1 MKRAFLVAAVSLF
14 VSVGL
19 SGCPGVA
26 CFGIDSCQIQGR
38 WHTSVVDLLG
48 FSHDIYL
55 TFQDGAFLY
64 EGPAAFPTEGGLLY
78 SGDAGTYSIK
88 AGKRPRQIDITVVRG
103 NDSRTWLGIY
113 ELSGDA
119 LQLQLGTDTLRPDA
133 LVLGDSWTLTR
144 VQ

>member
-1 MKRAFLVAAVSLF
+1 MKRAFLVAAVSL
-14 VSVGL
+14 VAAVGL

-26 CFGIDSCQIQGR
+26 CLGIDSCQIQGK

-64 EGPAAFPTEGGLLY
+64 EGPAVFPTEGGLLY

-88 AGKRPRQIDITVVRG
+88 AGKRPKQIDITVVRG
-103 NDSRTWLGIY
+103 DDSKTWLGIY
-113 ELSGDA
+113 DLSADA
-119 LQLQLGTDTLRPDA
+119 LQVQLGTDTLRPDA
-133 LVLGDSWTLTR
+133 LVLKDSWTLTR